1 MASPKGG
8 VALLIQYC
16 SYSMYA
22 KNFADNLYN
31 FSLADVMFSTHQ
43 MYLLTLEYRP
53 ARYMVFAV
61 QPVLPIASYVIAVTL
76 HHCLVLS

>member
-16 SYSMYA
+16 SMYV
-22 KNFADNLYN
+22 KNFADDLYN

-43 MYLLTLEYRP
+43 MYLLSLEYRP
-53 ARYMVFAV
+53 ARYMVFAM
-61 QPVLPIASYVIAVTL
+61 QPVLPIASYVIAVTVY
-76 HHCLVLS
+76 HCFVLS